1 MSAPCADEPARS
13 SLVRPEAL
21 DAVMALE
28 NTVAMSLELPSPTW
42 SWACTF
48 CTTSSAREF
57 RATVLASSNLSVT
70 PDAPAS
76 KAPTELSSML
86 SCRLATS
93 KSLSFCV
100 LPADTVAATTSK
112 TNRLCGSFTPKP
124 SAAFTCTAAAAMS
137 SAVAVLRPAL
147 LASTSATPAISVVT
161 GDSTMSRALEPGA
174 TLAEKILKAKPSLGL
189 PDAVSTPPSAM
200 MGAPFG
206 LKLNLKWPCASV

>member
-1 MSAPCADEPARS
+1 
-13 SLVRPEAL
+13 
-21 DAVMALE
+21 MALE
-28 NTVAMSLELPSPTW
+28 NTAAMSPELLSPTW

-48 CTTSSAREF
+48 CTTSSAREL

-70 PDAPAS
+70 PVAPAS
-76 KAPTELSSML
+76 KAPTELSSIL

-100 LPADTVAATTSK
+100 LPADTVAATTSS
-112 TNRLCGSFTPKP
+112 TSRLWGSLTPSP
-124 SAAFTCTAAAAMS
+124 RAAFTCTAAAAMS
-137 SAVAVLRPAL
+137 SAVAVLRPEF

-161 GDSTMSRALEPGA
+161 GDSTMSRALAPGT
-174 TLAEKILKAKPSLGL
+174 TLAEKILNTKLSLGL

-200 MGAPFG
+200 MGAPLG